1 MFNTNYG
8 GYQFPQYQQ
17 PMPQAPQPTQP
28 KMIIAYVNGVE
39 EAKGYILASNTIAF
53 LIDTQSPTM
62 FRKATDETGMATLKE
77 FEVTEKTEAPPVEYV
92 TKTEYQTLVEKIEK
106 LEKVSPKPIVTQ
118 PKPINRG
125 TEYEQQSFVE

>member
-17 PMPQAPQPTQP
+17 PIQQAPQPIQP

-39 EAKGYILASNTIAF
+39 EARGYILASNTIAF

-62 FRKATDETGMATLKE
+62 FRKTTDETGMATLKE

-92 TKTEYQTLVEKIEK
+92 TKTEYQALVEKIEK
-106 LEKVSPKPIVTQ
+106 LEKVAPKPIVQQ

-125 TEYEQQSFVE
+125 TEYEQQSIIE